1 MQNIERKSIGKWI
14 SILHRQFQIYVNHEM
29 KSYDL
34 NSSEYIYL
42 VNLAEKDD
50 GVSQKYLSDKL
61 YIDEALTTRVIRNLE
76 KKGYVTRNKSL
87 DDKRSYT
94 VKLTEKGKNVQPVIL
109 DMLSRWTDILA
120 TDMNE
125 GEIDHIIN
133 KLKLMSK
140 HALLVTKGE
149 INEENRETLCGIES
163 ILDQGLSES

>member
-1 MQNIERKSIGKWI
+1 MENIERKSIGKWI
-14 SILHRQFQIYVNHEM
+14 SILHRQAQIYVNNEM
-29 KSYDL
+29 KSYAL

-42 VNLAEKDD
+42 INLAEKED

-76 KKGYVTRNKSL
+76 KKGYVTRKKSL
-87 DDKRSYT
+87 DDKRSYN
-94 VKLTEKGKNVQPVIL
+94 VKLTEKGKNVQPIIL

-120 TDMNE
+120 KDMNE
-125 GEIDHIIN
+125 GEIDYILD

-149 INEENRETLCGIES
+149 S
-163 ILDQGLSES
+163 